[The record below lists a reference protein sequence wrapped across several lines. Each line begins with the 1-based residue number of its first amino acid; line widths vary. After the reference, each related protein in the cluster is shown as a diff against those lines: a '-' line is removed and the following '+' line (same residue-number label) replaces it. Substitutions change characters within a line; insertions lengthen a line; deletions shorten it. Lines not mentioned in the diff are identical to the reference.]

1 MVEDSLKESEA
12 PESGGSSSHNDSKS
26 PEQQSPSTSGQGTM
40 MSRISNPSVADNPQ
54 PDYLQALNSVKYIAN
69 NGLEELKIEDIF
81 DGSSGSGVRNFQ
93 PNHIVNRPTHF
104 TQEEEKTL
112 E

>member
-1 MVEDSLKESEA
+1 
-12 PESGGSSSHNDSKS
+12 
-26 PEQQSPSTSGQGTM
+26 M

-69 NGLEELKIEDIF
+69 NGSEELKIEDIF

-93 PNHIVNRPTHF
+93 PKNIVNRPTHF

-112 E
+112 EQQILRIRDKIRRGELLSCQIASQSNGPALVDDFY